1 MAVGLSGEIDPI
13 PVAGV
18 RLGSAPLGVRRDDAR
33 DDLTIIEL
41 AAGSRAAAVFTR
53 NAFCA
58 APVIVAREHLARRA
72 PRFLLINAGNAN
84 AGTGSRGVADARSCC
99 RAVAE
104 RVDCQA
110 EQVLPFS
117 TGVIGERLPLAR
129 FPEAI
134 AVAQTRL
141 DNDGWAPAARAIM
154 TTDTV
159 PKCVSRRFE
168 VHGHGV
174 TVTGMVK
181 GSGMIRPDMATMLAF
196 ITTDAAV
203 AQPLLDDCLARAVE
217 QSFNR
222 ISVDGDTS
230 TNDSCVLVATGASG
244 APLVDTASSDAAGAL
259 SQALNEV
266 GTWLAQAMVR
276 DAEGA
281 SKFITI
287 VVEEGRD
294 EQECLELAYAI
305 AHSPLVM
312 TAMYASDANWGR
324 ILAVVGRAGLEGLDI
339 GAVRIHIGDVCI
351 VADGERAS
359 DYTED
364 RGQRVMSADEISISI
379 GLGRGRASATI
390 WTSDLSHEYVTINAE
405 YRT

>member
-1 MAVGLSGEIDPI
+1 MAVGLSGEINPI

-18 RLGSAPLGVRRDDAR
+18 RLGSAPLGVRSDVR

-41 AAGSRAAAVFTR
+41 AAGGRATAVFTR

-58 APVIVAREHLARRA
+58 APVIVAREHLTREA

-84 AGTGSRGVADARSCC
+84 AGTGPQGVEDARTCC
-99 RAVAE
+99 QAVAE
-104 RVDCQA
+104 RVGCQA
-110 EQVLPFS
+110 HQVLPFS
-117 TGVIGERLPLAR
+117 TGVVGERLPVAR

-134 AVAQTRL
+134 DGALARL
-141 DNDGWAPAARAIM
+141 DADGWALAARAIM

-159 PKCVSRRFE
+159 PKAVSRQFA
-168 VHGHGV
+168 VHGHTI
-174 TVTGMVK
+174 TVTGIVK
-181 GSGMIRPDMATMLAF
+181 GAGMIRPDMATMLAF

-203 AQPLLDDCLARAVE
+203 AQPLLDTCLARAVE

-222 ISVDGDTS
+222 ITVDGDTS
-230 TNDSCVLVATGASG
+230 TNDACVLIATAASG
-244 APLVDTASSDAAGAL
+244 APLIDTVFSDDAHAL
-259 SQALNEV
+259 SQALSEV
-266 GTWLAQAMVR
+266 CTWLAQAMVR

-287 VVEEGRD
+287 AVDEGRD
-294 EQECLELAYAI
+294 EEECLKLAYLL

-324 ILAVVGRAGLEGLDI
+324 ILAVVGRAGLEDLDI
-339 GAVRIHIGDVCI
+339 RAVRIHLGDVCI
-351 VADGERAS
+351 VADGERAC
-359 DYTED
+359 DYSED
-364 RGQRVMSADEISISI
+364 RGQRVMSADEISIRI
-379 GLGRGRASATI
+379 GLGRGRAQATI

>member
-1 MAVGLSGEIDPI
+1 MAVGLSAEINWN

-18 RLGSAPLGVRRDDAR
+18 RLGSAPLGVRSQPR

-58 APVIVAREHLARRA
+58 APVVVAREHLSQQA
-72 PRFLLINAGNAN
+72 PRYLLINAGNAN
-84 AGTGSRGVADARSCC
+84 AGTGSKGLADARKCC
-99 RAVAE
+99 QALAE
-104 RVDCQA
+104 RGACDA
-110 EQVLPFS
+110 HEVLPFS
-117 TGVIGERLPLAR
+117 TGVIGQHMPVERFPAAIDSALERLD
-129 FPEAI
+129 E
-134 AVAQTRL
+134 
-141 DNDGWAPAARAIM
+141 NGWSRAAHAIM

-159 PKCVSRRFE
+159 PKCISRQFE
-168 VHGHGV
+168 VAGHTL

-181 GSGMIRPDMATMLAF
+181 GAGMIRPDMATMLAF
-196 ITTDAAV
+196 VATDAAV
-203 AQPLLDDCLARAVE
+203 GQGLLQECLSRAIQ

-222 ISVDGDTS
+222 ITIDGDTS
-230 TNDSCVLVATGASG
+230 TNDACVLMATGAG
-244 APLVDTASSDAAGAL
+244 TAPSIDDAASDAA
-259 SQALNEV
+259 QALFRAVSEV
-266 GTWLAQAMVR
+266 CIWLAQAIVR

-287 VVEEGRD
+287 AVDEGRD
-294 EQECLELAYAI
+294 EQECLQLAYAV

-324 ILAVVGRAGLEGLDI
+324 ILAVVGRAGLEDLDI
-339 GAVRIHIGDVCI
+339 GAVRIHLGDVCI
-351 VADGERAS
+351 VADGERAA
-359 DYTED
+359 DYTEQ
-364 RGQRVMSADEISISI
+364 RGQEVVAAEEIGITI
-379 GLGRGRASATI
+379 GLGRGQAQATV

>member
-1 MAVGLSGEIDPI
+1 
-13 PVAGV
+13 
-18 RLGSAPLGVRRDDAR
+18 
-33 DDLTIIEL
+33 
-41 AAGSRAAAVFTR
+41 
-53 NAFCA
+53 
-58 APVIVAREHLARRA
+58 
-72 PRFLLINAGNAN
+72 
-84 AGTGSRGVADARSCC
+84 
-99 RAVAE
+99 
-104 RVDCQA
+104 
-110 EQVLPFS
+110 
-117 TGVIGERLPLAR
+117 
-129 FPEAI
+129 
-134 AVAQTRL
+134 
-141 DNDGWAPAARAIM
+141 
-154 TTDTV
+154 
-159 PKCVSRRFE
+159 
-168 VHGHGV
+168 
-174 TVTGMVK
+174 
-181 GSGMIRPDMATMLAF
+181 MATMLAF

-203 AQPLLDDCLARAVE
+203 AQPLLDECLARAVE

-222 ISVDGDTS
+222 ISVEGDTS

-266 GTWLAQAMVR
+266 CTWLAQAMVR

-351 VADGERAS
+351 VADGDRAS